1 MVVQLSDQVACV
13 KREIAMRERA
23 YTRWV
28 ASGKMTQRKADQE
41 LAAMKAVAETLG
53 KLQTEG
59 RLL

>member
-1 MVVQLSDQVACV
+1 MAVQLSDQIACV

-23 YTRWV
+23 YPRWV
-28 ASGKMTQRKADQE
+28 GGGKMTQQKADQE
-41 LAAMKAVAETLG
+41 LAAMKAVGETLA

>member
-23 YTRWV
+23 YPRWV
-28 ASGKMTQRKADQE
+28 AGGRMTQQKADQE